1 MKKEELFET
10 FGNLNDELIKR
21 SEQGGNSKQK
31 RNYRMNRFVK
41 WGSLAASFVVIIS
54 AGFFFFG
61 NKDSE
66 PDTIEPNG
74 IIADN
79 DNNHDEI
86 VEKYISIDTLLA
98 SNDNLSTE
106 QSLKDC
112 TIQVS
117 QYKAV
122 YEAVASVSSEQLE
135 QSIGKVIDAGNN
147 GYYVSGHTDM
157 QYIIKDNAGTGTYYL
172 WRFMYFDSEDYPYN
186 DVLSMIYDI
195 NSADDIEKIVS
206 NPATMDNSDEGKALQ
221 QEIGIINID
230 TKDQVEKFYN
240 IISKLICYGNNR
252 WDMIG
257 LEEPSSINQVEAG
270 RYLKIV
276 TSQGMEIDTLKY
288 TGITGVFYEYGGVA
302 YSPLDDETKIYM
314 DDLLEIESI
323 DKTVIEKEDGSE
335 RNQTT
340 NEGANAPIDEAN
352 YNDAKTY
359 SNDIVDLQNRIS
371 QEMINGELPFVSS
384 SAIYE
389 NPDRLH
395 VVVTTDDDVLL
406 NKLRAFDTTETLL
419 EIEYQENGGVNL
431 E

>member
-10 FGNLNDELIKR
+10 FGNLDDELIKR
-21 SEQGGNSKQK
+21 SEQCGNSKMK
-31 RNYRMNRFVK
+31 RNSRMNRFVK
-41 WGSLAASFVVIIS
+41 RGSLAASFVVIIS

-66 PDTIEPNG
+66 PDTTEPNG

-79 DNNHDEI
+79 DNKQDEI

-98 SNDNLSTE
+98 SSDNLFTE
-106 QSLKDC
+106 QSLKGC
-112 TIQVS
+112 TIHVS

-122 YEAVASVSSEQLE
+122 YEAVASVSSEQLKE
-135 QSIGKVIDAGNN
+135 SIGKAIDAGDN

-157 QYIIKDNAGTGTYYL
+157 QYIIKDNAGTGTYHL
-172 WRFMYFDSEDYPYN
+172 WRFMYFDSEEYPYK

-195 NSADDIEKIVS
+195 NNADDIEKIIS
-206 NPATMDNSDEGKALQ
+206 NPATMDNSDTGKTLQ
-221 QEIGIINID
+221 QEIGILNID
-230 TKDQVEKFYN
+230 KKDQIEKFYN
-240 IISKLICYGNNR
+240 IISKLVCYGNDR
-252 WDMIG
+252 WDIIG
-257 LEEPSSINQVEAG
+257 LEEPSTINQVKAG
-270 RYLKIV
+270 RYLKLM

-288 TGITGVFYEYGGVA
+288 TGITGVFYEYGGVV

-314 DDLLEIESI
+314 DELLEIESI

-335 RNQTT
+335 GNQTT
-340 NEGANAPIDEAN
+340 NEGADAPIDEAN

-371 QEMINGELPFVSS
+371 RAMINGELPFVSS
-384 SAIYE
+384 CAIYE

-395 VVVTTDDDVLL
+395 VVVTTDDDVSL
-406 NKLRAFDTTETLL
+406 NKLRAFDATGTLL
-419 EIEYQENGGVNL
+419 EIEYQENGGVNM